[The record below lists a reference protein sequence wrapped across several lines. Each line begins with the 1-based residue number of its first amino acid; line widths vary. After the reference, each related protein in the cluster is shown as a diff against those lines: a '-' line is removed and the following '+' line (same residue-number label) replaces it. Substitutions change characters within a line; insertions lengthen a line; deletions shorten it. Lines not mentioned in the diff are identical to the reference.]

1 MLWRHAAGAAFMG
14 FLLCGA
20 GMPLATAYAEAPSAV
35 SRDAKGFGD
44 DQFARMI
51 AGGDTASRVPA
62 LAAMLDAAKI
72 SRPQPGPPPA
82 SDRLFG
88 LDVEPALKSGP
99 GPSGEPLARIRLS
112 SAYGLRFHPILGG
125 YRQHKGVDLAAP
137 TGSPIYATADGIVS
151 RADWNGG
158 YGLAVELRHPGE
170 VETRYG
176 HMSRLN
182 VAAGQRVRK
191 GDTIGFVGST
201 GRSTGPHLHYEVL
214 VRGRAVNPMGYLQ
227 R

>member
-1 MLWRHAAGAAFMG
+1 MLWRHAAGVAFTG
-14 FLLCGA
+14 FLLG
-20 GMPLATAYAEAPSAV
+20 GGGVPSATAHAEAPSAIA
-35 SRDAKGFGD
+35 RDAQGFGD
-44 DQFARMI
+44 DQFARMT
-51 AGGDTASRVPA
+51 ANSDTAPRVPA

-72 SRPQPGPPPA
+72 ARPMPALPPS

-88 LDVEPALKSGP
+88 LDVESGVKSGRR
-99 GPSGEPLARIRLS
+99 PSGEPLARMRLS

-137 TGSPIYATADGIVS
+137 AGSPIYATADGVVS
-151 RADWNGG
+151 RADWAGG
-158 YGLAVELRHPGE
+158 YGLAVELRHAGGI
-170 VETRYG
+170 ETRYG

-214 VRGRAVNPMGYLQ
+214 VRGQAVNPMGYL
-227 R
+227 RR